1 MVCRCGLES
10 NLDGSYSLVV
20 VVQQHPVIQRAGDKA
35 FQLFCY
41 FDTQT
46 KVITNGY
53 DVIPE

>member
-1 MVCRCGLES
+1 MCRCGLES

-20 VVQQHPVIQRAGDKA
+20 VVQRHPVIQRAGDKA

>member
-1 MVCRCGLES
+1 MCRCGLES

-20 VVQQHPVIQRAGDKA
+20 VVQRAGDKA